1 MIQKGAKMD
10 SDRAENDFKEKTL
23 SSLKESLI
31 LSLLSMIWIK
41 LTSESFSESEKTNIE
56 KEFISSWKKNISS
69 NIQNELLNINNL
81 LNDENIDMINMIAGS
96 KNIADIEDYQQ
107 IINESIKEI
116 EKIFWKMCGK

>member
-81 LNDENIDMINMIAGS
+81 LNDENIDMINMISGS

>member
-10 SDRAENDFKEKTL
+10 SDRAENDFKEKTI

>member
-1 MIQKGAKMD
+1 MD
-10 SDRAENDFKEKTL
+10 SDRAENDFKEKTI